1 MMQGV
6 SLEHGADAIDADAR
20 VSPIAAP
27 PADLDARARELLLR
41 VAQGEQ
47 AAFSGLYD
55 LIAPRMLG
63 LVRHV
68 LRDHS
73 QSEEVTQEVLL
84 EVWQTAARFDP
95 NKGKAVTWMLTMAHR
110 RAIDR
115 VRSSQ
120 SSRNRDTKIGIRDL
134 DREFDS
140 VSENVE
146 IRLEH
151 ETVKK
156 AMTRLTELQR
166 QAVELA
172 YYGGYSHSEV
182 AEMLSVPIGTVK
194 TRLRDGMIRL
204 REEMGV
210 TT

>member
-1 MMQGV
+1 M
-6 SLEHGADAIDADAR
+6 SLEHGADAVDADGTAPAT
-20 VSPIAAP
+20 VPAAPP
-27 PADLDARARELLLR
+27 PADLDRRARELLER
-41 VAQGEQ
+41 VAQGDQ
-47 AAFSGLYD
+47 TAFSSLYD

-84 EVWQTAARFDP
+84 EIWQTATRFDP

-120 SSRNRDTKIGIRDL
+120 SSRDRDTRIGIRDL

-140 VSENVE
+140 VSESVE

-151 ETVKK
+151 EMVKN
-156 AMTRLTELQR
+156 AMTRLTDLQR